1 MGMDHVKMLSQKSRV
16 INRQRSLDAGVT
28 MTTKKNTKSK
38 IQQLPDDIRSQLAA
52 MLRSGSMSQKD
63 ILAEVNKLIVESGL
77 PPEEQIS
84 RTGLNRFSKRMAEA
98 GSRMEQARE
107 VAAVWTSKLG
117 QAPTSEVGKLLQEF
131 VRTMA
136 FETSMKM
143 MDASD
148 GEEGK
153 MIDPKS
159 LGQLALVIQRVEQA
173 AMTSHKVEKEIR
185 AAFAAEA
192 ATAAEKIV
200 KQAGITAET
209 AAQIKQ
215 QILGIA

>member
-1 MGMDHVKMLSQKSRV
+1 MDP
-16 INRQRSLDAGVT
+16 
-28 MTTKKNTKSK
+28 KKNTKSK

-192 ATAAEKIV
+192 ANAAEKIV
-200 KQAGITAET
+200 KSAGLTAET

>member
-1 MGMDHVKMLSQKSRV
+1 
-16 INRQRSLDAGVT
+16 

-63 ILAEVNKLIVESGL
+63 VLAEINQLILESGL

-84 RTGLNRFSKRMAEA
+84 RTGLNRFAKRMEEA
-98 GSRMEQARE
+98 GSRMAQARE
-107 VAAVWTSKLG
+107 VAEVWTAKLG

-143 MDASD
+143 MDASE
-148 GEEGK
+148 GEDGK

-173 AMTSHKVEKEIR
+173 AMTSQKVEKEIR
-185 AAFAAEA
+185 SAFAAEVA
-192 ATAAEKIV
+192 AKTEKIV
-200 KQAGITAET
+200 RQAGLTAET
-209 AAQIKQ
+209 VADIKRM
-215 QILGIA
+215 ILGTP

>member
-1 MGMDHVKMLSQKSRV
+1 
-16 INRQRSLDAGVT
+16 

-200 KQAGITAET
+200 KQAGLTAET

>member
-1 MGMDHVKMLSQKSRV
+1 
-16 INRQRSLDAGVT
+16 
-28 MTTKKNTKSK
+28 MTTRKNTKSK

-200 KQAGITAET
+200 KSAGLTAET
-209 AAQIKQ
+209 AAEIRR

>member
-1 MGMDHVKMLSQKSRV
+1 
-16 INRQRSLDAGVT
+16 

-185 AAFAAEA
+185 DALLE
-192 ATAAEKIV
+192 EQRK
-200 KQAGITAET
+200 K
-209 AAQIKQ
+209 
-215 QILGIA
+215 LDLSLNLS

>member
-1 MGMDHVKMLSQKSRV
+1 MSK
-16 INRQRSLDAGVT
+16 
-28 MTTKKNTKSK
+28 KKNTKSK
-38 IQQLPDDIRSQLAA
+38 IQQLPDDIRSQLAT
-52 MLRSGSMSQKD
+52 MLRSDSMSQKA
-63 ILAEVNKLIVESGL
+63 ILEEINQLIREAGL
-77 PPEEQIS
+77 PPEDQIS
-84 RTGLNRFSKRMAEA
+84 RTGLNRYFKRMELAGSRMAEA
-98 GSRMEQARE
+98 RATAE
-107 VAAVWTSKLG
+107 VWTSKLG

-185 AAFAAEA
+185 AAFAAEVA
-192 ATAAEKIV
+192 DKAETIV
-200 KQAGITAET
+200 KQAGLTAET
-209 AAQIKQ
+209 AADIRR

>member
-1 MGMDHVKMLSQKSRV
+1 
-16 INRQRSLDAGVT
+16 

-38 IQQLPDDIRSQLAA
+38 IQQLPADIRSQLSA
-52 MLRSGSMSQKD
+52 MIRSGSMSQKD
-63 ILAEVNKLIVESGL
+63 ILAEVNQLIVESGL

-84 RTGLNRFSKRMAEA
+84 RTGLNRFAKRMEEA
-98 GSRMEQARE
+98 GSRMAQARE

-200 KQAGITAET
+200 TQAGVSAET
-209 AAQIKQ
+209 AADIKNK
-215 QILGIA
+215 ILGIA

>member
-1 MGMDHVKMLSQKSRV
+1 
-16 INRQRSLDAGVT
+16 
-28 MTTKKNTKSK
+28 MTTKTKNTKSK
-38 IQQLPDDIRSQLAA
+38 IQQLPDDIRSQLSA

-63 ILAEVNKLIVESGL
+63 ILEEVNQLILESGL

-84 RTGLNRFSKRMAEA
+84 RSAMNRFAKRMEEA
-98 GSRMEQARE
+98 GSRMAQARE
-107 VAAVWTSKLG
+107 VAEVWTSKLG

-148 GEEGK
+148 GEDGK

-200 KQAGITAET
+200 KQAGLTAET

>member
-1 MGMDHVKMLSQKSRV
+1 
-16 INRQRSLDAGVT
+16 

-63 ILAEVNKLIVESGL
+63 VLAGINQLILESGL

-84 RTGLNRFSKRMAEA
+84 RTGLNRFAKRMEEA
-98 GSRMEQARE
+98 GSRMAQARE
-107 VAAVWTSKLG
+107 VAEVWTSKLG

-143 MDASD
+143 MDASE
-148 GEEGK
+148 GEDGK

-185 AAFAAEA
+185 SAFAAEVA
-192 ATAAEKIV
+192 AKTEKIV
-200 KQAGITAET
+200 RQAGLTAET
-209 AAQIKQ
+209 AADIKRM
-215 QILGIA
+215 ILGTP

>member
-1 MGMDHVKMLSQKSRV
+1 
-16 INRQRSLDAGVT
+16 

-63 ILAEVNKLIVESGL
+63 VLAEINQLILESGL

-84 RTGLNRFSKRMAEA
+84 RTGLNRFAKRMEEA
-98 GSRMEQARE
+98 GSRMAQARE
-107 VAAVWTSKLG
+107 VAEVWTAKLG

-143 MDASD
+143 MDASE
-148 GEEGK
+148 GEDGK

-173 AMTSHKVEKEIR
+173 AMTSQKVEKEIR
-185 AAFAAEA
+185 SAFAAEVA
-192 ATAAEKIV
+192 AKTEKIV
-200 KQAGITAET
+200 RQAGLTAET
-209 AAQIKQ
+209 AADIKRM
-215 QILGIA
+215 ILGTP

>member
-1 MGMDHVKMLSQKSRV
+1 
-16 INRQRSLDAGVT
+16 

-84 RTGLNRFSKRMAEA
+84 RTGLNRFSKRINESGSRIARAREMAE
-98 GSRMEQARE
+98 
-107 VAAVWTSKLG
+107 VLTSKLG
-117 QAPTSEVGKLLQEF
+117 DAPTSQIGNLMAENMK
-131 VRTMA
+131 TMA
-136 FETSMKM
+136 FETSMALM
-143 MDASD
+143 EASED
-148 GEEGK
+148 GE
-153 MIDPKS
+153 MIDIKQFN
-159 LGQLALVIQRVEQA
+159 QLALAMQRISQ
-173 AMTSHKVEKEIR
+173 SSILNQKIEKEIR

-192 ATAAEKIV
+192 ANAAEKIV
-200 KQAGITAET
+200 KQAGLTAET

>member
-1 MGMDHVKMLSQKSRV
+1 
-16 INRQRSLDAGVT
+16 

-84 RTGLNRFSKRMAEA
+84 RTGLNRFSKRMEEA

-200 KQAGITAET
+200 KSAGLTAET
-209 AAQIKQ
+209 AAEIRR

>member
-1 MGMDHVKMLSQKSRV
+1 MSDK
-16 INRQRSLDAGVT
+16 A
-28 MTTKKNTKSK
+28 KNTKSK
-38 IQQLPDDIRSQLAA
+38 VQLLPEPIKTELNTLIRSGA
-52 MLRSGSMSQKD
+52 MSQKD
-63 ILAEVNKLIVESGL
+63 ILEQINQLIEAAGL
-77 PPEEQIS
+77 PDEDKLS
-84 RTGLNRFSKRMAEA
+84 RSGLNRYTV
-98 GSRMEQARE
+98 RMEQNGARIRQARE
-107 VAAVWTSKLG
+107 VAEVWTSKLG
-117 QAPTSEVGKLLQEF
+117 QAPASDLGKMLQEF

-143 MDASD
+143 MDASE
-148 GEEGK
+148 GEDGK

-159 LGQLALVIQRVEQA
+159 LGQLALVIQRVEAA

-200 KQAGITAET
+200 KQAGLTAET